1 MSRLTRVLVLGAMLG
16 AMSLS
21 VTAIAQA
28 QTTSG
33 DAAQLFRQGERASQE
48 QAATGGDAVQR
59 FRQGERASQEQA
71 ATGGDAAQRFRQ
83 GERASQEQAATGG
96 DAAQRFRQGER
107 ASLAQP
113 TVPVPAAEP
122 TGQPTWFVPALG
134 VLIAVLA
141 LGGGLVVM
149 ARRTRGK
156 IRPRQAI

>member
-28 QTTSG
+28 QTTS
-33 DAAQLFRQGERASQE
+33 D
-48 QAATGGDAVQR
+48 DAVQR

-83 GERASQEQAATGG
+83 GERASQ
-96 DAAQRFRQGER
+96 
-107 ASLAQP
+107 AQP
-113 TVPVPAAEP
+113 TVPVPTAEP
-122 TGQPTWFVPALG
+122 TGQPNWFVPALG
-134 VLIAVLA
+134 VLVAVLA

>member
-33 DAAQLFRQGERASQE
+33 DA
-48 QAATGGDAVQR
+48 VQR
-59 FRQGERASQEQA
+59 FRQGERAFQEQA
-71 ATGGDAAQRFRQ
+71 ATSGDAV
-83 GERASQEQAATGG
+83 
-96 DAAQRFRQGER
+96 QRFRQGER

-122 TGQPTWFVPALG
+122 TGQPNWFVPALG
-134 VLIAVLA
+134 VLVAVLA
-141 LGGGLVVM
+141 LGGGLVAM

>member
-33 DAAQLFRQGERASQE
+33 DA
-48 QAATGGDAVQR
+48 VQQ

-113 TVPVPAAEP
+113 TVPVPAAAP
-122 TGQPTWFVPALG
+122 TGQPNWIVPALG
-134 VLIAVLA
+134 VLVAVLA

>member
-33 DAAQLFRQGERASQE
+33 DA
-48 QAATGGDAVQR
+48 VQR
-59 FRQGERASQEQA
+59 FRQGER
-71 ATGGDAAQRFRQ
+71 D
-83 GERASQEQAATGG
+83 
-96 DAAQRFRQGER
+96 
-107 ASLAQP
+107 SLAQP

-122 TGQPTWFVPALG
+122 TGQPNWFVPALG
-134 VLIAVLA
+134 VLVAVLA
-141 LGGGLVVM
+141 LGGGLVAM
-149 ARRTRGK
+149 ARHTRGK

>member
-33 DAAQLFRQGERASQE
+33 DAVQQFRQGERASQ
-48 QAATGGDAVQR
+48 
-59 FRQGERASQEQA
+59 
-71 ATGGDAAQRFRQ
+71 
-83 GERASQEQAATGG
+83 
-96 DAAQRFRQGER
+96 
-107 ASLAQP
+107 AQP

-122 TGQPTWFVPALG
+122 TGQPNWFVPALG
-134 VLIAVLA
+134 VLVAVLA

>member
-21 VTAIAQA
+21 MTAIAQA

-48 QAATGGDAVQR
+48 QAATSGDAV
-59 FRQGERASQEQA
+59 
-71 ATGGDAAQRFRQ
+71 QRFRQ

>member
-28 QTTSG
+28 QTTSD
-33 DAAQLFRQGERASQE
+33 DATQLFRQGERASQE
-48 QAATGGDAVQR
+48 QAAT
-59 FRQGERASQEQA
+59 S
-71 ATGGDAAQRFRQ
+71 GDAAQRFRQ
-83 GERASQEQAATGG
+83 GERASQEQAATSG

-107 ASLAQP
+107 DSLAQP

-122 TGQPTWFVPALG
+122 TGQPTWFVPALAAL
-134 VLIAVLA
+134 VAVLA

>member
-33 DAAQLFRQGERASQE
+33 DAAQLFRQGERASRE
-48 QAATGGDAVQR
+48 QAATGGDAV
-59 FRQGERASQEQA
+59 
-71 ATGGDAAQRFRQ
+71 QRFRQ

>member
-33 DAAQLFRQGERASQE
+33 DA
-48 QAATGGDAVQR
+48 VQR

-71 ATGGDAAQRFRQ
+71 ATSGDAVQRFRQ

>member
-21 VTAIAQA
+21 MTTIAQA

-33 DAAQLFRQGERASQE
+33 DAAQ
-48 QAATGGDAVQR
+48 R
-59 FRQGERASQEQA
+59 FRQGER
-71 ATGGDAAQRFRQ
+71 D
-83 GERASQEQAATGG
+83 
-96 DAAQRFRQGER
+96 
-107 ASLAQP
+107 SLAQP

-122 TGQPTWFVPALG
+122 TGQPNWFVPALG
-134 VLIAVLA
+134 VLVAVLA
-141 LGGGLVVM
+141 LGGGLVAM

>member
-33 DAAQLFRQGERASQE
+33 DA
-48 QAATGGDAVQR
+48 VQR
-59 FRQGERASQEQA
+59 FRQGER
-71 ATGGDAAQRFRQ
+71 D
-83 GERASQEQAATGG
+83 
-96 DAAQRFRQGER
+96 
-107 ASLAQP
+107 SLAQP

-134 VLIAVLA
+134 VLVAVLA

>member
-33 DAAQLFRQGERASQE
+33 DA
-48 QAATGGDAVQR
+48 VQR
-59 FRQGERASQEQA
+59 FRQGERAFQEQA
-71 ATGGDAAQRFRQ
+71 ATSGDAV
-83 GERASQEQAATGG
+83 
-96 DAAQRFRQGER
+96 QRFRQGER

-113 TVPVPAAEP
+113 TVPVPAAAP
-122 TGQPTWFVPALG
+122 TGQPNWLVPALG
-134 VLIAVLA
+134 VLVAVLA

>member
-1 MSRLTRVLVLGAMLG
+1 MLG

-33 DAAQLFRQGERASQE
+33 DAAQL
-48 QAATGGDAVQR
+48 
-59 FRQGERASQEQA
+59 
-71 ATGGDAAQRFRQ
+71 FRQ

>member
-33 DAAQLFRQGERASQE
+33 DAVQRFRQGERAFQE
-48 QAATGGDAVQR
+48 QAATSSDAVQR
-59 FRQGERASQEQA
+59 FRQGER
-71 ATGGDAAQRFRQ
+71 T
-83 GERASQEQAATGG
+83 
-96 DAAQRFRQGER
+96 
-107 ASLAQP
+107 SLTQP
-113 TVPVPAAEP
+113 TVPVPAAAPP
-122 TGQPTWFVPALG
+122 TGQSNWLVPALG
-134 VLIAVLA
+134 VLVAVLA
-141 LGGGLVVM
+141 LGGGLVAM

>member
-48 QAATGGDAVQR
+48 QAATSGDAV
-59 FRQGERASQEQA
+59 
-71 ATGGDAAQRFRQ
+71 QRFRQ

>member
-33 DAAQLFRQGERASQE
+33 DAAQ
-48 QAATGGDAVQR
+48 R
-59 FRQGERASQEQA
+59 FRQGER
-71 ATGGDAAQRFRQ
+71 D
-83 GERASQEQAATGG
+83 
-96 DAAQRFRQGER
+96 
-107 ASLAQP
+107 SLAQP
-113 TVPVPAAEP
+113 TVPVPAAAP

-134 VLIAVLA
+134 VLVAVLA

>member
-21 VTAIAQA
+21 MTAIAQA
-28 QTTSG
+28 QATS
-33 DAAQLFRQGERASQE
+33 
-48 QAATGGDAVQR
+48 GDAVQR
-59 FRQGERASQEQA
+59 FRQGER
-71 ATGGDAAQRFRQ
+71 D
-83 GERASQEQAATGG
+83 
-96 DAAQRFRQGER
+96 
-107 ASLAQP
+107 SLAQP

-134 VLIAVLA
+134 VLVAVLA

>member
-48 QAATGGDAVQR
+48 QAATSGDAV
-59 FRQGERASQEQA
+59 
-71 ATGGDAAQRFRQ
+71 QRFRQ

-113 TVPVPAAEP
+113 TVPAPAAEP

>member
-33 DAAQLFRQGERASQE
+33 DAVQRFRQGERAFQEQAATSGDAVQRFRQGERASQE

-59 FRQGERASQEQA
+59 FRQGERASQ
-71 ATGGDAAQRFRQ
+71 
-83 GERASQEQAATGG
+83 
-96 DAAQRFRQGER
+96 
-107 ASLAQP
+107 AQP

>member
-21 VTAIAQA
+21 MTTIAQA
-28 QTTSG
+28 QTTGG
-33 DAAQLFRQGERASQE
+33 DAVQRFRQGERASQE

-59 FRQGERASQEQA
+59 FRQGERAS
-71 ATGGDAAQRFRQ
+71 
-83 GERASQEQAATGG
+83 
-96 DAAQRFRQGER
+96 
-107 ASLAQP
+107 LAQP

-122 TGQPTWFVPALG
+122 TGQPNWFVPALG
-134 VLIAVLA
+134 VLVAVLA
-141 LGGGLVVM
+141 LGGGLVAM

>member
-33 DAAQLFRQGERASQE
+33 DAVQQFRQGERDSQE
-48 QAATGGDAVQR
+48 QAATSGDAVQR
-59 FRQGERASQEQA
+59 FRQGERAFQEQA
-71 ATGGDAAQRFRQ
+71 ATSSDAVQRFRQ
-83 GERASQEQAATGG
+83 GERT
-96 DAAQRFRQGER
+96 
-107 ASLAQP
+107 SLTQP

-122 TGQPTWFVPALG
+122 TGQPNWLVPALG
-134 VLIAVLA
+134 VLVAVLA
-141 LGGGLVVM
+141 LGGGPVAM

-156 IRPRQAI
+156 IRPRQAV

>member
-33 DAAQLFRQGERASQE
+33 DAAQLFRQGGRASQE
-48 QAATGGDAVQR
+48 QAATGGDAV
-59 FRQGERASQEQA
+59 
-71 ATGGDAAQRFRQ
+71 QRFRQ

>member
-33 DAAQLFRQGERASQE
+33 DA
-48 QAATGGDAVQR
+48 V
-59 FRQGERASQEQA
+59 
-71 ATGGDAAQRFRQ
+71 
-83 GERASQEQAATGG
+83 
-96 DAAQRFRQGER
+96 QRFRQGER

-113 TVPVPAAEP
+113 TVPVPAAAP
-122 TGQPTWFVPALG
+122 TGQPNWFVPALG
-134 VLIAVLA
+134 VLVAVLA
-141 LGGGLVVM
+141 LGGGLVAM

>member
-33 DAAQLFRQGERASQE
+33 DAAQLFRQGERAAQE
-48 QAATGGDAVQR
+48 QAATSGDAV
-59 FRQGERASQEQA
+59 
-71 ATGGDAAQRFRQ
+71 QRFRQ

>member
-21 VTAIAQA
+21 ATAIAQA

-33 DAAQLFRQGERASQE
+33 DAAQLFRQGERAFQE
-48 QAATGGDAVQR
+48 QAATSGDAVQR
-59 FRQGERASQEQA
+59 FRQGERAFQEQA
-71 ATGGDAAQRFRQ
+71 ATSSDAAQRFRQ
-83 GERASQEQAATGG
+83 GER
-96 DAAQRFRQGER
+96 D
-107 ASLAQP
+107 SLAQP

-134 VLIAVLA
+134 VLVAVLA
-141 LGGGLVVM
+141 LGGGLVAM